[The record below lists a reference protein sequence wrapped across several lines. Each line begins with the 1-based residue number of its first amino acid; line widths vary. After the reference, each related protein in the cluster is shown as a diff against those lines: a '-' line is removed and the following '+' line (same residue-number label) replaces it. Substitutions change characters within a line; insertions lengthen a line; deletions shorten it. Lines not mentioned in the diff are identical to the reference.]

1 MGNANFG
8 RLFFLAVLIVP
19 VAGCDSR
26 AAASSADEPARYR
39 IDAVRHRVWML
50 SREGVL
56 LDDAAAPGP
65 IAVPLTEWQQ
75 LLPPWGCPPDLAL
88 GPGGEAVITSNV
100 LPTLWRIDPETLA
113 VSVHPL
119 ELDTDRDK
127 DVGFSRIVYS
137 RRDAA
142 FFAVGAFDGSVWR
155 IDTQLETARK
165 VPPHERPAVAL
176 GPRTGKGVSCAQR

>member
-1 MGNANFG
+1 MWNANLG
-8 RLFFLAVLIVP
+8 RLSLMVVLIVP
-19 VAGCDSR
+19 AAGCDSR
-26 AAASSADEPARYR
+26 AASASADEPTRYR
-39 IDAVRHRVWML
+39 VDAVRHRVWLL

-56 LDDAAAPGP
+56 VDDAAAPGRITVSLP
-65 IAVPLTEWQQ
+65 EWQQ

-88 GPGGEAVITSNV
+88 SPGGAAVITSNV

-127 DVGFSRIVYS
+127 DVGFSRLVYS
-137 RRDAA
+137 SRDAA

-155 IDTQLETARK
+155 IDAGLASARK
-165 VPPHERPAVAL
+165 IPPHERPALAL
-176 GPRTGKGVSCAQR
+176 GRRTGRGTTCAQR